1 MESNRIQYC
10 AHFALKPR
18 GRTRKMR
25 QKIQRK
31 IYTEMLAK
39 GYKQEEF
46 KLTVNDKRIKV
57 DIDEPEVCLS
67 QICGRS
73 GGFSEIID
81 DHLQHLKRI
90 GLLTKRHGDTV
101 SFVVRLSNDDISVGG
116 ECESL

>member
-1 MESNRIQYC
+1 MELNGTWASNSQYC

-31 IYTEMLAK
+31 IYTDMLAK

-57 DIDEPEVCLS
+57 DIDAKEAIMEAKFPK
-67 QICGRS
+67 S
-73 GGFSEIID
+73 GGFSHIID
-81 DHLQHLKRI
+81 NHLQHLKRI
-90 GLLTKRHGDTV
+90 GLLTKRLDDTLR
-101 SFVVRLSNDDISVGG
+101 SRASSIISHRV
-116 ECESL
+116 